1 MPNMMVNQTPGHVNE
16 TEGANVTIKCQ
27 FRRPA
32 NLSLMEVKWHKDG
45 QEISS
50 LNHSVQLSQEGTL
63 MLMNANV
70 EDSGN
75 YVCAVRIRNRTGSGN
90 GTHVHIRGREKPSQN
105 ANINADN
112 RQPSQPHE
120 NIRSGIGI
128 PVGVGVAVGT
138 LVFLLLL
145 GVVVWRSKRKGKGTS
160 GNPSEVDPAL
170 TKEARKHTSLT
181 NQVSN
186 VTYADLRFHKREV
199 QPDAEVVYAEVR
211 GAKRPGHQDR
221 ATQPA
226 GLH

>member
-90 GTHVHIRGREKPSQN
+90 GTHVHIRA
-105 ANINADN
+105 ANLLVIQSPAFIQTTEGENLTIDCRVQGKEAN
-112 RQPSQPHE
+112 RLSSVTWYKTASDGQKRLMTQAT
-120 NIRSGIGI
+120 
-128 PVGVGVAVGT
+128 PVLEGWAS
-138 LVFLLLL
+138 LIL
-145 GVVVWRSKRKGKGTS
+145 RDIKKEDS
-160 GNPSEVDPAL
+160 GNYTCEVDRYGQGNG
-170 TKEARKHTSLT
+170 TR
-181 NQVSN
+181 
-186 VTYADLRFHKREV
+186 VTVLGK
-199 QPDAEVVYAEVR
+199 
-211 GAKRPGHQDR
+211 
-221 ATQPA
+221 
-226 GLH
+226 